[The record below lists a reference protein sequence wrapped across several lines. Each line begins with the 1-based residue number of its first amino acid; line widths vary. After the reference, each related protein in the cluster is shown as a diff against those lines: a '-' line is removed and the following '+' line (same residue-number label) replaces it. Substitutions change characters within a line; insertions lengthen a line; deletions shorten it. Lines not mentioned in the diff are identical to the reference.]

1 MTISDYGWNLQDMW
15 GASPLPCTVC
25 GRDIAG
31 HEMFYT
37 PSHIDE
43 SQEERI
49 RYLYNVDARSD
60 FQVCEE
66 CTEHE
71 VFDDW
76 LATRLNHP
84 GRSRLCRRSHN
95 WRKEGF

>member
-1 MTISDYGWNLQDMW
+1 MTIGEFGWTLHDMR
-15 GASPLPCTVC
+15 GTSPLPCAVC

-31 HEMFYT
+31 HKMYYT

-43 SQEERI
+43 FHEERI
-49 RYLYNVDARSD
+49 RFLYNVDARPD

-76 LATRLNHP
+76 LEARMNQP
-84 GRSRLCRRSHN
+84 NRRQCPSN
-95 WRKEGF
+95 